1 MARLISH
8 VFCAKALY
16 AVITM
21 SQSVDGF
28 WFEDGECSV
37 LPVEAHDRELG
48 SLIEMHIQQSVRDQV
63 VERPFDNKSVLKA
76 LRCRS
81 WRGLYRIAECV
92 TVTLFPGSHIEIEHM
107 LRNPEGGEYLPNAA
121 GKKTLPADAST
132 ETIGSL
138 VKQMMLSKH

>member
-1 MARLISH
+1 MARLIAH
-8 VFCAKALY
+8 VFCARALY

-48 SLIEMHIQQSVRDQV
+48 ALIETHIQQSVRDQV

-81 WRGLYRIAECV
+81 WRDLHRIAECV
-92 TVTLFPGSHIEIEHM
+92 IVRMFPGSHIEIEHM
-107 LRNPEGGEYLPNAA
+107 LKDPGGTDYLPNSA
-121 GKKTLPADAST
+121 GKKRLPADAPAD
-132 ETIGSL
+132 TIGAL
-138 VKQMMLSKH
+138 IRGMMICRE